1 MTKKLTDKQK
11 IFCNE
16 YLATPDLNVTVA
28 YKKAYP
34 RVKNDDVAAAAG
46 SRLLRN
52 VKVAEYIKKRMKE
65 REARIEI
72 TQDRVLNEL
81 AAIAFSNGSKYAKII
96 EKTAYDEEGK
106 PIIDPETGDVV
117 KYKTIDLV
125 LTDELSENEKKAI
138 SSIKRGKNG
147 IEVATAD
154 KVRALELLGKHIGM
168 FKDKIEVSGNINNP
182 YEGLT
187 TEQLLKMVNTDK

>member
-1 MTKKLTDKQK
+1 MAKLTDKQK